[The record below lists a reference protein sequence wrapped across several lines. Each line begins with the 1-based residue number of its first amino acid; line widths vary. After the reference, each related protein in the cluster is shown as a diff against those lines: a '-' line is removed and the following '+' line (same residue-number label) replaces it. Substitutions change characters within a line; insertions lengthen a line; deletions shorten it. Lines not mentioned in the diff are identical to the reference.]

1 MKRLSFLAAINASG
15 GLQRQVSAVALRNE
29 LRPANISPGIV
40 LFLNDSDR
48 CLRIGQGGV
57 VLGTLFDRRDG
68 DRHVQ
73 RLGDG
78 DAAAS
83 RSSAGMHLIRNFW
96 GSYLALTRSEEHT
109 SELQSLMR
117 NSYAVFF

>member
-57 VLGTLFDRRDG
+57 VMGTLFDRRDG

-73 RLGDG
+73 RLDRKSVVEGK
-78 DAAAS
+78 S
-83 RSSAGMHLIRNFW
+83 VSVRV
-96 GSYLALTRSEEHT
+96 
-109 SELQSLMR
+109 ELGGRRIIKQKK
-117 NSYAVFF
+117 

>member
-57 VLGTLFDRRDG
+57 VMGTLFDWRDG
-68 DRHVQ
+68 DSHDQ
-73 RLGDG
+73 RLGVG

-83 RSSAGMHLIRNFW
+83 RSSAGMLLLPIGRAH
-96 GSYLALTRSEEHT
+96 
-109 SELQSLMR
+109 
-117 NSYAVFF
+117 V

>member
-1 MKRLSFLAAINASG
+1 MRISDWSSDVCSSDLAQREAGRRGNVLANFGSMKRLSFLAAINASG

-57 VLGTLFDRRDG
+57 VMGKLFDRRGG

-73 RLGDG
+73 QIGR
-78 DAAAS
+78 A
-83 RSSAGMHLIRNFW
+83 H
-96 GSYLALTRSEEHT
+96 
-109 SELQSLMR
+109 
-117 NSYAVFF
+117 V